1 MQIHTFDYIHPL
13 MEFLCLQLKE
23 MQDEILTKNG
33 EIKILRDS
41 MQQMEYDMEEQKRSY
56 LLLEQQK
63 AQILSE
69 KEKEFSKKVCKYV
82 SYLQIMVQKLIYDL
96 MMSLTI

>member
-1 MQIHTFDYIHPL
+1 MMQIYTFGYIHPL

-33 EIKILRDS
+33 EIKILRDT
-41 MQQMEYDMEEQKRSY
+41 MQQMECAMEEQKRSY

-63 AQILSE
+63 IQILNE

-82 SYLQIMVQKLIYDL
+82 SYLQ
-96 MMSLTI
+96 TITQTI